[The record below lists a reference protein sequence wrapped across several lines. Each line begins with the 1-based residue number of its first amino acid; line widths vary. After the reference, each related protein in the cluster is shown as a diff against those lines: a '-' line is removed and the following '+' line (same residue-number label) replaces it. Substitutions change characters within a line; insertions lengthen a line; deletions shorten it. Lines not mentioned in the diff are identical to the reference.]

1 MAIHPKIHWTR
12 IGAESVAIVASILL
26 AFAIDAWWDESR
38 DRKDAK
44 VLFTSLHGELVGIE
58 EFIIWQDQFV
68 AAINNSA
75 KQLLTTAVG
84 EGRELGER
92 EIDRLLGDLIWFVSA
107 SWFAVPELE
116 SLIRTDE
123 LSLIENSELRHKL
136 KSWFARNQFF
146 KGGVERQ
153 ARLVDESYIP
163 YLEENASLQQIYNAG
178 EQTPGHP
185 EESVPAQRIELREMR
200 SHSHLLDDPIF
211 QNMLARRIGR
221 MTTMVNLGDSEYMV
235 ELRELIGLI
244 EQELAE

>member
-1 MAIHPKIHWTR
+1 MATHPKINWAR

-44 VLFTSLHGELVGIE
+44 VLLASLHGELVGIE
-58 EFIIWQDQFV
+58 EFVVWQDQFI
-68 AAINNSA
+68 AAIDNSA
-75 KQLLTTAVG
+75 KQLLATAVG
-84 EGRELGER
+84 EDRELGDR
-92 EIDRLLGDLIWFVSA
+92 EIDRLLGNLVWFVND
-107 SWFAVPELE
+107 SWFEVPELE

-123 LSLIENSELRHKL
+123 LSLIENSELRQKL

-146 KGGVERQ
+146 KAGVERQ

-163 YLEENASLQQIYNAG
+163 YLERNASLQQIYNAG

-185 EESVPAQRIELREMR
+185 EESVPAESIELREMR

-221 MTTMVNLGDSEYMV
+221 MTTMVNLGDSEYMA
-235 ELRELIGLI
+235 ELHELIGLI
-244 EQELAE
+244 EQELAK